1 MKLLYSDQ
9 VNKCMYKILLSD
21 LPMDYNT
28 QQHAV
33 TVSNGR
39 VFFKQNVVLISDQC
53 DVTILILGTV
63 VIAAQ

>member
-39 VFFKQNVVLISDQC
+39 VFIKQNVVLISDQS